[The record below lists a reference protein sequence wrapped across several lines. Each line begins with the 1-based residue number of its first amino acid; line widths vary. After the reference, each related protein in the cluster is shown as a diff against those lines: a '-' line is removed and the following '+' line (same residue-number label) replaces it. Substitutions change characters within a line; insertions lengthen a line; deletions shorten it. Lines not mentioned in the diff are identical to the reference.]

1 MHLRDIVGLFPDHH
15 NKARTAVK
23 QVIIFFAGAVSCLQF
38 VETHLWSPIKQ
49 SAIKWSMPIHGKLKL
64 LLCCCTHLCL
74 LLQKCKFSYNLMS
87 FNRTLFLQ
95 DNFISR
101 FSIIFVV
108 FIKTQGKLAVII
120 RFCCFTVISTQFTMQ
135 RKCLRLVVRWG
146 AGTVSPTSKPVTPL
160 VKQEE

>member
-108 FIKTQGKLAVII
+108 FYQNTRKAGSHYQILLLYSDFNSVHNAKKVP
-120 RFCCFTVISTQFTMQ
+120 STSSQMGCWY
-135 RKCLRLVVRWG
+135 R
-146 AGTVSPTSKPVTPL
+146 VTN
-160 VKQEE
+160 